1 MRIVF
6 DTNVI
11 VAGLA
16 AQGLCHELIEVHLP
30 LHEAVVSVVLWD
42 ELTEVLEGKLG
53 LEPQDLPFL
62 DLYKRHATWVDPR
75 SFDAPVSR
83 DPNDDWVLATALAG
97 DAAVIVTGD
106 EDLLSLGSFQKIEI
120 ITPRQ
125 FLERQEAGLDAD

>member
-62 DLYKRHATWVDPR
+62 DLYKRHATWVDPQPL
-75 SFDAPVSR
+75 DEPVSR

-97 DAAVIVTGD
+97 EEAVIVTGD
-106 EDLLSLGSFQKIEI
+106 EDLLSLGSFEKIEI
-120 ITPRQ
+120 ITRS
-125 FLERQEAGLDAD
+125 AGRHLHR